1 MPHLNGDKAH
11 RLTTSIFVYFF
22 KYDCFSQKKAYNYQ
36 KMKAIA
42 HIFRTYRTILFMLFT
57 ITVALIG
64 ETTAGEVEVVGLS
77 KLGTSVDR
85 ALALSNALEAA
96 VLQESEGKSCVKT
109 FQILSAGRTQDGGYE
124 VRIKAAVEPM
134 NAQDAEVNAL
144 RDMARG
150 FAAPRIAVKVKEE
163 IEGLQGST
171 MVQDWLKDKLSACG
185 LSVVEPDKKKDSVL
199 IRRTELLSRPL
210 EATMRREGIIS
221 SCDYLIEGTLKG
233 GISKTH
239 SIYGSHPM
247 QKASLGLDIK
257 LIDAATGNTILAEN
271 YPTQEVMV
279 KDSGTNELSAREAV
293 RVFMS
298 GERGAEKT
306 PYGMQLIHRMFAH
319 WMIEKQEGAIYC
331 IELIKMELNE
341 LQQLKE
347 KLLQDST
354 ISNIWVRSLDA
365 AAVTIIDCETK
376 LNADEL
382 AGKIASLIP
391 DFTLDRSENR
401 YLSFRQG
408 DIITPIPETRSIGWS
423 WIPWSS
429 VAASV
434 IAGAILAFPR
444 SSYQIGCIVFPFLKR
459 KLEKRQKKSTGHQE
473 TQIKQLPQVQ
483 KRRHEK

>member
-1 MPHLNGDKAH
+1 
-11 RLTTSIFVYFF
+11 
-22 KYDCFSQKKAYNYQ
+22 
-36 KMKAIA
+36 
-42 HIFRTYRTILFMLFT
+42 
-57 ITVALIG
+57 
-64 ETTAGEVEVVGLS
+64 
-77 KLGTSVDR
+77 
-85 ALALSNALEAA
+85 
-96 VLQESEGKSCVKT
+96 
-109 FQILSAGRTQDGGYE
+109 
-124 VRIKAAVEPM
+124 
-134 NAQDAEVNAL
+134 
-144 RDMARG
+144 
-150 FAAPRIAVKVKEE
+150 
-163 IEGLQGST
+163 
-171 MVQDWLKDKLSACG
+171 
-185 LSVVEPDKKKDSVL
+185 
-199 IRRTELLSRPL
+199 
-210 EATMRREGIIS
+210 
-221 SCDYLIEGTLKG
+221 
-233 GISKTH
+233 
-239 SIYGSHPM
+239 
-247 QKASLGLDIK
+247 
-257 LIDAATGNTILAEN
+257 
-271 YPTQEVMV
+271 
-279 KDSGTNELSAREAV
+279 V

-319 WMIEKQEGAIYC
+319 WMMEKQEGAIYC
-331 IELIKMELNE
+331 IELIKMEMNE

-444 SSYQIGCIVFPFLKR
+444 SSYKIGCIVFPFLKR
-459 KLEKRQKKSTGHQE
+459 KLEKRQKKSTSHQE

-483 KRRHEK
+483 KKRHEK